1 MDSKIKRLTIL
12 AMLGSMVLVA
22 AVIVVFNYERF
33 VSTGSTAK
41 QEQTTEN
48 EEALEE
54 DGMVKGADLS
64 AFLQDET
71 FFDHEK
77 NTYEKAMADGT
88 QTESD
93 TDVTLLATSVEK
105 DIRIKVVDAEGK
117 TVEGYPFVL
126 SVGDLGNYQDTDE
139 DGMIYISGVRPGEY
153 EITLADAGE
162 YTCTSPA
169 LDVRVKAMVSYMPI
183 EDISYLIRS
192 ESEVDASIEDTE
204 SDEVDGDDSQY
215 TALLDTDSQDK
226 PIELGI
232 DVSKWNGGIDWDVV
246 KAEGVD
252 YAIIRCGYRGSSSG
266 WLIEDP
272 YFWQNLQ
279 NAKKAGVKVGI
290 YFFTQATTMVEAVEE
305 ARMVVTLLGGE
316 TLDYPVF
323 IDTEGAGG
331 NGRADGLDADTRTM
345 VCESFCRTIENA
357 GYQAGVYASC
367 NWYRNN
373 LHAEDLDAYKI
384 WLAEYRQTPQYEGRY
399 DMWQYTSSGSVAGIE
414 GRVDLNVSY
423 IQSYAN

>member
-1 MDSKIKRLTIL
+1 M
-12 AMLGSMVLVA
+12 
-22 AVIVVFNYERF
+22 
-33 VSTGSTAK
+33 
-41 QEQTTEN
+41 
-48 EEALEE
+48 
-54 DGMVKGADLS
+54 
-64 AFLQDET
+64 
-71 FFDHEK
+71 
-77 NTYEKAMADGT
+77 
-88 QTESD
+88 
-93 TDVTLLATSVEK
+93 
-105 DIRIKVVDAEGK
+105 DAEGK

-162 YTCTSPA
+162 YTCTSPS

-232 DVSKWNGGIDWDVV
+232 DVSKWNGEIDWDVV

-305 ARMVVTLLGGE
+305 ASMVVTLLGGE